1 MPPVTLPAMLLPAK
15 LWNAP
20 LMNKP
25 VNIPVPEARGLA
37 GLLSLPA
44 SATPWPAIVV
54 ASGSS
59 YPKEGAIVAAMTGQ
73 ALAAGWAVLTFDWSY
88 TTYGGSPSSSRK
100 REKRELQAALDYLL
114 NIDGSDA
121 RRTVVAGKSLGSAVA
136 YALFLDNLD
145 LLGAALLTPVMRTPE
160 GAEKAYPGLTAQA
173 RPIHLLTGKSDPL
186 NALPVMEAHLAGAG
200 KQIVTTL
207 IDGDHGLNVTRKKDE
222 ASQARNRA
230 NVAAGV
236 RVVVRWLETLSAP

>member
-1 MPPVTLPAMLLPAK
+1 MLLPTMS
-15 LWNAP
+15 WNAL

-37 GLLSLPA
+37 GLWSLPA
-44 SATPWPAIVV
+44 SATSWPAIVI
-54 ASGSS
+54 ASGSN
-59 YPKEGAIVAAMTGQ
+59 YPKEGAIMAAMTER

-100 REKRELQAALDYLL
+100 REKRELQAALDYLGSRPK
-114 NIDGSDA
+114 ID
-121 RRTVVAGKSLGSAVA
+121 RQRIVVAGKSLGSAVA

-160 GAEKAYPGLTAQA
+160 GAERAYPGLSAQA
-173 RPIHLLTGKSDPL
+173 RPIHLLAGKSDPL

-222 ASQARNRA
+222 TSQARNRA

-236 RVVVRWLETLSAP
+236 RAVVRWLETLSAP